1 MRVHGGA
8 ESLVAGGDAAA
19 LAVERALKARG
30 NPATEGLR

>member
-8 ESLVAGGDAAA
+8 ESLVAGGDAA